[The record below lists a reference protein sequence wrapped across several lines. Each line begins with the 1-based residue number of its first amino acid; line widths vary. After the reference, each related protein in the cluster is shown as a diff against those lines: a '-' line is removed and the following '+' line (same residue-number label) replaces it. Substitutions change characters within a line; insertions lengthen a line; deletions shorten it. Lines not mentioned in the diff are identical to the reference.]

1 MIFDCDGLLVDS
13 ERLAVRTEAEILR
26 RLDWP
31 LAESEMAVFGFAGG
45 VTGAA
50 ELALGS
56 AVVFEEML
64 DLPELLFSE

>member
-1 MIFDCDGLLVDS
+1 
-13 ERLAVRTEAEILR
+13 
-26 RLDWP
+26 
-31 LAESEMAVFGFAGG
+31 MAVFGFAGG